1 MITFNKLG
9 QYGRFGNQLFHIAST
24 IGVARKHGYPFSFPE
39 WKERKHF
46 KNRLPQTNKQY
57 LDSLREFKLSSNR
70 GLLIEYKDFDCPDN
84 VSLLGHFFS
93 EKYFEHCKE
102 MIRFAFEMKPIKDL
116 PEIKENSI
124 CIHVRAGDF
133 GTKQFP
139 RLDMMYYIRGIDQ
152 IFKVINERHYWYI
165 FTDDIEYAKKMFLP
179 NSHIYIGSNN
189 YIHDFYLMQKCKHFI
204 IANSTFSWWAAW
216 LARSLKVVAPL
227 RWFGPEAKILSKDIY
242 FIVNIYS
249 KGNKCVLR

>member
-24 IGVARKHGYPFSFPE
+24 IGIARKHGYSFSFPK
-39 WKERKHF
+39 WKERKYF
-46 KNRLPQTNKQY
+46 KTKLPRTNKKY
-57 LDSLREFKLSSNR
+57 LDSLPEYKLKSSR

-102 MIRFAFEMKPIKDL
+102 LIKCAFEMK
-116 PEIKENSI
+116 EIKELPGIHENSI
-124 CIHVRAGDF
+124 AVHVRTGDF

-139 RLDMMYYIRGIDQ
+139 RLTQEYYDRAFEQFPLYSKMHIYFFSDELKTVLKMFG
-152 IFKVINERHYWYI
+152 N
-165 FTDDIEYAKKMFLP
+165 DIEY
-179 NSHIYIGSNN
+179 IGTGN
-189 YIHDFYLMQKCKHFI
+189 YIYDFYLMQKCKHFI

-216 LARSLKVVAPL
+216 LGSHPEKIVIAPKNME
-227 RWFGPEAKILSKDIY
+227 GA
-242 FIVNIYS
+242 IYS
-249 KGNKCVLR
+249 DEMYPNKWIVI